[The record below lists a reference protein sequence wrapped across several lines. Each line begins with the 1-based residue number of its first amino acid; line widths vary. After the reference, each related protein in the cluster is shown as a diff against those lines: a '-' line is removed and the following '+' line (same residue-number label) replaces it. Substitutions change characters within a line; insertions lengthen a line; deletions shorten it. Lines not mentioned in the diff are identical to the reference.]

1 MKVTVHAHE
10 KRIHMNDELT
20 KHIGDDRFAKHVGIS
35 LLKVEPGYA
44 LAKME
49 IQNFH
54 MNGVN
59 RVQGGAI
66 FTLADY
72 AFAAAS
78 NTEGNITLG
87 INTSISYFKSPRGKF
102 ITAEAREISTQTKIC
117 GYSVDVFDEDG
128 ELAARLTGMGY
139 IKKREVK

>member
-1 MKVTVHAHE
+1 
-10 KRIHMNDELT
+10 MNDELT

-35 LLKVEPGYA
+35 LIKVEPGYA

-49 IQNFH
+49 IKDFH

-72 AFAAAS
+72 TFAAAA
-78 NTEGNITLG
+78 NTEGNKTLG
-87 INTSISYFKSPRGKF
+87 INTNISYFKSPGGKYL
-102 ITAEAREISTQTKIC
+102 TAEAREVSTQTKIC
-117 GYSVDVFDEDG
+117 GYTVDVFDEDG
-128 ELAARLTGMGY
+128 GLVARLSGMGY
-139 IKKREVK
+139 IKKREQK